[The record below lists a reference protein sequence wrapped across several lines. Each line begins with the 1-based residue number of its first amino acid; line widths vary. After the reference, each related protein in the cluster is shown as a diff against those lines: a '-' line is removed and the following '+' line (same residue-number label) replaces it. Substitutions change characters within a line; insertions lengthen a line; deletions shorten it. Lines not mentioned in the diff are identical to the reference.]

1 MTDTADTTGATDRTT
16 PSVRRFHPSAAGVR
30 LVCFPHAGGAAS
42 YFYQVSKQLRPV
54 ADVLAVQYP
63 GRQERRKEPC
73 LTGVTELADVLA
85 EELLEWADR
94 PLAFFGHSMG
104 ALVGFEVARRLE
116 PKGVRLV
123 SFFASGRAA
132 PSLSRDEGVHR
143 RDDAG
148 LIAKMKELGGTAGS
162 LLDDPEV
169 VEMLLPALRN
179 DYRAVE
185 TYRLTPGPPL
195 GCPLVVLTGDAD
207 PQVSVEEAARWRDFS
222 TGEFEMHTYPGGH
235 FYLDA
240 HAASVLGKIRARLG
254 G

>member
-1 MTDTADTTGATDRTT
+1 MTETTDTTERTT
-16 PSVRRFHPSAAGVR
+16 PSVRRFHPCEAGVR

-42 YFYQVSKQLRPV
+42 YFFQVSRQLSPV

-73 LTGVTELADVLA
+73 VDSVTELADVLTR
-85 EELLEWADR
+85 ELLEWADK
-94 PLAFFGHSMG
+94 PLVFFGHSMG
-104 ALVGFEVARRLE
+104 ALVAFEVARRLE
-116 PKGVRLV
+116 RQGVELV
-123 SFFASGRAA
+123 SLFASGRAA

-143 RDDAG
+143 RGDAG

-162 LLDDPEV
+162 LLDDPDV

-185 TYRLTPGPPL
+185 TYRLAPGPPL

-207 PQVSVEEAARWRDFS
+207 PQVSVEEARHWREFTS
-222 TGEFEMHTYPGGH
+222 GEFEMHTYSGGH
-235 FYLDA
+235 FYLDV
-240 HAASVLGKIRARLG
+240 HAASVLEKIRTRLTR
-254 G
+254 